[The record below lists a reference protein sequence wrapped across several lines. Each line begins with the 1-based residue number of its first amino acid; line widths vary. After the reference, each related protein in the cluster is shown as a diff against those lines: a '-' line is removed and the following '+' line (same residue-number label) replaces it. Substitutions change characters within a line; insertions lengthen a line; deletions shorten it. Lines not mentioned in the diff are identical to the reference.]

1 MSYPETHT
9 LQQLINDIHGG
20 IVSELGDPIVDS
32 IFDKCITKW
41 RDGDWS
47 AYYIKPDYVA
57 QKDVLIKDISI
68 LPTYSSVYVGHKMV
82 VGNDT
87 ITFGNSLL
95 QQIFDPVAPQDC
107 ATKKYVDVAI
117 ANASNS
123 TGQIESQFINQ
134 LNTEI
139 ARAQASENELRTYI
153 DTNFSTKTN
162 NDQSHQQIIDNLNA
176 EIARARASEASLL
189 SKIDT
194 LFQFFLNT
202 TSDSTPTR

>member
-123 TGQIESQFINQ
+123 TGQIDNQFVNQ
-134 LNTEI
+134 LNSEI
-139 ARAQASENELRTYI
+139 ARAQASEASIRTYV
-153 DTNFSTKTN
+153 DTAVANATN
-162 NDQSHQQIIDNLNA
+162 NNNNQQYIDQLNA
-176 EIARARASEASLL
+176 EIARAKASEASLL
-189 SKIDT
+189 AKIDT

-202 TSDSTPTR
+202 TSDSAPTR

>member
-9 LQQLINDIHGG
+9 LQQLINDIHSG
-20 IVSELGDPIVDS
+20 IVSELGDPIVGS

-57 QKDVLIKDISI
+57 QKDVLLKDISF
-68 LPTYSSVYVGHKMV
+68 LPHFSNVYVGHKMV

-134 LNTEI
+134 LNSEI
-139 ARAQASENELRTYI
+139 ARAQASEASIRTYV
-153 DTNFSTKTN
+153 DTAVANATN
-162 NDQSHQQIIDNLNA
+162 NNNNQQIIDNLNA